1 MIRFNSFLH
10 RLTLADIIGRWMVDQ
25 LQDSD
30 VRVLKELISFNGH
43 LSRLVLDEVA
53 TGVFE
58 QLLGREVKS
67 LPVSRK
73 GVLKDSLV
81 EHPPYTN
88 PRIRQMVAR
97 YRKYPQ
103 DFYRETPFD
112 GRIYFDPNDGDRRIV
127 GSTRRKRF
135 KRIAEKSSRR
145 IVDHIFERIKDEANR
160 LAQERAEKLGVP
172 LGLLVTPQHK
182 QVEEFAHAERRIVKS
197 LRTGTFLTDMPLLD
211 INDVFGIKA
220 FREDH
225 EVAELTGLLREH
237 PRIEVLEY
245 ELHSGNYNALN
256 LTLSY
261 RIDKDRLAAQ
271 PPEGT
276 TLDTLADR
284 GFSPQKIPDHYE
296 RFIREA
302 EDELVIELIITNYQE
317 GLESEI
323 GRAMHEERILAQRDD
338 QQYRG
343 SLARNIAALLEYM
356 LVLRRLP
363 SDHIDELPI
372 KLWIKYMPDYF
383 ESVLKAAYGETDTV
397 FLGY

>member
-10 RLTLADIIGRWMVDQ
+10 RLELADIIGRWMVDQ
-25 LQDSD
+25 LQPTD
-30 VRVLKELISFNGH
+30 VRQLKELISFNGH

-53 TGVFE
+53 TGVFG
-58 QLLGREVKS
+58 QLLGHEVKS

-73 GVLKDSLV
+73 GVLKDFLAD
-81 EHPPYTN
+81 HPPYTN
-88 PRIRQMVAR
+88 PRIRQMVSR

-112 GRIYFDPNDGDRRIV
+112 GRIYFDPNGGKHRII

-145 IVDHIFERIKDEANR
+145 ILDHIFKRIKDEANR
-160 LAQERAEKLGVP
+160 LAQKRAEQLGVP
-172 LGLLVTPQHK
+172 LDRLVTPEHK

-220 FREDH
+220 FREDT
-225 EVAELTGLLREH
+225 EVAKLTKLLREH
-237 PRIEVLEY
+237 PRMDILEY

-271 PPEGT
+271 APAGSTLT
-276 TLDTLADR
+276 TFADR
-284 GFSPQKIPDHYE
+284 GLHPPDIREDYQ
-296 RFIREA
+296 RFIHEA

-317 GLESEI
+317 GLESEV

-356 LVLRRLP
+356 LVLRRHP

-383 ESVLKAAYGETDTV
+383 ESVMKEAYGETDTV

>member
-10 RLTLADIIGRWMVDQ
+10 RLELADIIGRWMVDQ
-25 LQDSD
+25 LQPTD
-30 VRVLKELISFNGH
+30 VRQLKELISFNGH
-43 LSRLVLDEVA
+43 LSRIVLDEVA
-53 TGVFE
+53 TGVFG
-58 QLLGREVKS
+58 QLLGREVES

-73 GVLKDSLV
+73 GVLKDFLAD
-81 EHPPYTN
+81 HPPYTN
-88 PRIRQMVAR
+88 PRIRQMVTR
-97 YRKYPQ
+97 YRRYPQ

-112 GRIYFDPNDGDRRIV
+112 GRVYFDPNGGQRRIV

-145 IVDHIFERIKDEANR
+145 IVDHIFKRIKDEANL
-160 LAQERAEKLGVP
+160 LAQERAEQLGVP
-172 LGLLVTPQHK
+172 LDRLVTPEHL

-211 INDVFGIKA
+211 INDVF
-220 FREDH
+220 
-225 EVAELTGLLREH
+225 
-237 PRIEVLEY
+237 LEY

-256 LTLSY
+256 ITLSY

-271 PPEGT
+271 APAGSTLETFANRGLSPPDVSENY
-276 TLDTLADR
+276 
-284 GFSPQKIPDHYE
+284 Q
-296 RFIREA
+296 RFIREG

-356 LVLRRLP
+356 LVLRRHP

-383 ESVLKAAYGETDTV
+383 ESVMKEAYGETDTV